1 MCEVTPVK
9 GQVEMGGEVGGGG
22 GGSAHALEA
31 SEGEEAMAGGGGME
45 SPGRG
50 LGLGDSSGAR
60 SKPLNRVAVFA
71 RCRPGIAREV
81 GEGEFVRCPKGR
93 NRVSV
98 TAPGRGVSSMSGK
111 ELGAKDRSFDFDGV
125 FGAECGQEEVF
136 AKVGQP
142 VLDDVMR
149 GYNGSILA
157 YGQTGS
163 GKTHTLLHDG
173 EVSDTGMLPRLAAG
187 LFYKIARDRYHVY
200 TVTLSMCQ
208 IYNEQVDDLLKPAN
222 FNLKLRA
229 TEGGGRGWECE
240 GLTWVECKG
249 PESLLNNL
257 RSGRNSLV
265 YAETK
270 MNKHS
275 SRSHCVIQMRVEKR
289 RRSGLGDADEGDA
302 QVSPAED
309 LVTLKTTVGKL
320 TVVDLA
326 GSERVKKSEARGQ
339 RFEEAKNINSSLL
352 AFGNVVQALASK
364 QSHVPYRDAKLTRLI
379 EDCVGG
385 NCKTNLLVCVSPA
398 EGSVGESISTL
409 EFASRAMRI
418 ESNAKVNEGVAILSV
433 SKLNADLAEAFSLEA
448 NKDSIETISRL
459 EHELQAQK
467 EAQEAA
473 ETLAKAAVDAAKS
486 KLIASENAAVRARV
500 EMERKLKE
508 AQMAQDILNE
518 KIGNDATELK
528 GLKLRV
534 KEVERDLEKSRATTK
549 ERVVE
554 LRDVRKQYETMVL
567 TLAGREKACKSA
579 EAERD
584 EALKMLE
591 EEKKAHAA
599 TQSAK
604 SVLETEMSGAAGKL
618 AERTQEAGRAVEA
631 LRAAEAEHA
640 KLRESLV
647 DVDSQLAQVRE
658 ELQRVKEEDREALEA
673 KERELLATR
682 ESLASDLEAREG
694 ELIAAR
700 EAMAESLKLWEA
712 EKQALETTLGEAI
725 AEREREK
732 NRYEERFRLNDEEHA
747 QRMEEMRAEM
757 QAKARNLEELT
768 EELQDKENRLGETA
782 EQADRARKEADGK
795 GGMISQL
802 LSELVTLR
810 CQAANDAS
818 ANVRVVSSLRDQI
831 LEAREALRSA
841 KEREVLDRK
850 MRDFGRCVV
859 VRKGVRGCE
868 DPDWVSKTF
877 KQLWQDRA
885 VRAYVGDKGEV
896 LVQWAKL
903 GTFSEPVPVDMLTQ
917 RGENKVRLLDAD
929 RSRGGEGLDIMF
941 ESRVERDAWCEGVQS
956 QIDIFL
962 QRKW

>member
-1 MCEVTPVK
+1 
-9 GQVEMGGEVGGGG
+9 VGGGAVARG
-22 GGSAHALEA
+22 GVAGA
-31 SEGEEAMAGGGGME
+31 EGEEGVSGVGMD
-45 SPGRG
+45 SPGR
-50 LGLGDSSGAR
+50 GLGDSSGAR

-81 GEGEFVRCPKGR
+81 GEGVFVKCPKGR
-93 NRVSV
+93 SRVSV

-111 ELGAKDRSFDFDGV
+111 ELGAKDRAFDFDGV
-125 FGAECGQEEVF
+125 FGAECGQDEVF
-136 AKVGQP
+136 AMVGQP

-163 GKTHTLLHDG
+163 GKTHTLLNDG

-208 IYNEQVDDLLKPAN
+208 IYNEQVDDLLKPTN

-229 TEGGGRGWECE
+229 AESGRGWECE

-249 PESLLNNL
+249 PEALLNNL
-257 RSGRNSLV
+257 RGGRNSLV

-289 RRSGLGDADEGDA
+289 RRAGLGDAAADGGGGSDGDA
-302 QVSPAED
+302 KATKGAED

-326 GSERVKKSEARGQ
+326 GSERVKKSEAKGQ

-364 QSHVPYRDAKLTRLI
+364 QSHVPYRDAKLTKLI

-418 ESNAKVNEGVAILSV
+418 ESNAKVNEGVAILAV

-467 EAQEAA
+467 DAQEAA
-473 ETLAKAAVDAAKS
+473 ETLAKAAVDAANS

-500 EMERKLKE
+500 EMERRLKE

-528 GLKLRV
+528 QLRLRI
-534 KEVERDLEKSRATTK
+534 KEVERELEKARATAK
-549 ERVVE
+549 ERAIE
-554 LRDVRKQYETMVL
+554 LKDVRKQYESLVL
-567 TLAGREKACKSA
+567 TLAGRERACKTA
-579 EAERD
+579 EGERD
-584 EALKMLE
+584 EALRMLE
-591 EEKKAHAA
+591 AEKSAHLA

-604 SVLETEMSGAAGKL
+604 SKLETEMSGAAGKL

-631 LRAAEAEHA
+631 LRVAEAEHA
-640 KLRESLV
+640 KLLESLQGI
-647 DVDSQLAQVRE
+647 DTELAKVRE

-682 ESLASDLEAREG
+682 ERLAADLQSREE
-694 ELIAAR
+694 ELVAAR
-700 EAMAESLKLWEA
+700 EAMAESLKLWEE
-712 EKQALETTLGEAI
+712 EKQSLATTLDEAI
-725 AEREREK
+725 AERDRVRQ
-732 NRYEERFRLNDEEHA
+732 RYEERFRLNDEEHA
-747 QRMEEMRAEM
+747 QRMEDMRVEME
-757 QAKARNLEELT
+757 AKARSVVELT
-768 EELQDKENRLGETA
+768 SELREKEHRLGETEDAA
-782 EQADRARKEADGK
+782 ERARKEADGK

-810 CQAANDAS
+810 CQAANNAS

-831 LEAREALRSA
+831 LEAREAIRSF
-841 KEREVLDRK
+841 KEQEVMDKK
-850 MRDFGRCVV
+850 MRDFGRCVI

-885 VRAYVGDKGEV
+885 VRAYVGEKGEV

-903 GTFSEPVPVDMLTQ
+903 GAFSEPVPVDMLTQ

-941 ESRVERDAWCEGVQS
+941 DNRTERDAWCEGLQS
-956 QIDIFL
+956 QIDMYL